1 MRCTS
6 RCREQRSRYAR
17 PQVEHGVE
25 SFGAWKQTFDSDPLG
40 REQSGVRRY
49 RIFRAAD
56 DPEYVLHGAE
66 FDTADE
72 AEALHER
79 LKELWS
85 RVDVMRNPNA
95 RVFEAVG
102 GGEY

>member
-1 MRCTS
+1 MHVLRI
-6 RCREQRSRYAR
+6 
-17 PQVEHGVE
+17 EHGRQ

-56 DPEYVLHGAE
+56 DPDYVLIELE

-85 RVDVMRNPNA
+85 GVDVMRNPNA
-95 RVFEAVG
+95 RVFEAAG